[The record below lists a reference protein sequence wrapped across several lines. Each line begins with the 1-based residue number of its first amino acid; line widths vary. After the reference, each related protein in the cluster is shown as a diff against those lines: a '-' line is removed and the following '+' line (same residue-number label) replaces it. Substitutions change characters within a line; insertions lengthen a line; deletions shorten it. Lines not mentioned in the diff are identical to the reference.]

1 MSTAVAPNRPGN
13 HESDLAQLPVASYRD
28 AVEYLR
34 RPFTASAVRYKVQ
47 AQTPKGNRPTR
58 ALVVCYIDARLV
70 IERLN
75 LVCPHLWSDAYEPTA
90 KAMWCHLTVDGI
102 TRHDVGE
109 PGDSPQGSKPKALVS
124 DALKRAA
131 VKFGVGV
138 SLYATPQIWLDMA
151 RAEVEQRFAG
161 KDDRGQ
167 EKFRLEITARG
178 LQVCQAAY
186 QRWLDE
192 HAVQVFGQPLDH
204 GDVLDAVG
212 DYEGGG
218 ESVVPDEDTTFP
230 PADIPVGRGPGSTQP
245 PSDVSQGLREEMAQA
260 DAEQQRHA
268 DVVRA
273 AAGVPPGRGSDITQ
287 PGDDPRQGPH
297 TVEDLVR
304 ENAEQRAVEAAAKT
318 QAPGEDRLPDGSK
331 AMGGEVLF
339 EAIKRTGIT
348 GEDLTAVLRDLGLTI
363 WPHGTRRDGKVAH
376 LDGFP
381 REQRYALAT
390 RLGEIETAQA
400 KAVPAGAATG
410 GPFQPDATP

>member
-1 MSTAVAPNRPGN
+1 VSTAVAPNRPGN

-138 SLYATPQIWLDMA
+138 SLYATPQLWLDMT
-151 RAEVEQRFAG
+151 RGEVEQRFAG

-230 PADIPVGRGPGSTQP
+230 PADIP
-245 PSDVSQGLREEMAQA
+245 A
-260 DAEQQRHA
+260 
-268 DVVRA
+268 
-273 AAGVPPGRGSDITQ
+273 GRGSDITQ

-304 ENAEQRAVEAAAKT
+304 ENAEQRAAEAAAKT
-318 QAPGEDRLPDGSK
+318 QAPDEDRLPDGSK

-348 GEDLTAVLRDLGLTI
+348 TEDLTVVLRDLGLTI

-376 LDGFP
+376 LDAFP

-390 RLGEIETAQA
+390 RLGEIESAQA
-400 KAVPAGAATG
+400 KSEPVAAATG
-410 GPFQPDATP
+410 GSVQPDATP